1 MYDVGMKRILYKLT
15 DWLLKV
21 TKYPTIQCNNTVI
34 DIPQCKRA
42 IAQEKISWRQMTE
55 MERMPNYMQMY
66 ERKVKEAM
74 ALRIAGDIETF
85 TVRTDD
91 GIIVRADV
99 VYRDLQDLKD
109 VEEKRVNFLE
119 NDS

>member
-1 MYDVGMKRILYKLT
+1 M
-15 DWLLKV
+15 
-21 TKYPTIQCNNTVI
+21 
-34 DIPQCKRA
+34 
-42 IAQEKISWRQMTE
+42 E

-99 VYRDLQDLKD
+99 VYRDLKD
-109 VEEKRVNFLE
+109 VEEKRVKFLE
-119 NDS
+119 YDS

>member
-1 MYDVGMKRILYKLT
+1 MYDVGMKKIFEKIGLKLL
-15 DWLLKV
+15 DWSGYQIPVVK
-21 TKYPTIQCNNTVI
+21 PTVI

-42 IAQEKISWRQMTE
+42 IAQEKISWGQMME

-99 VYRDLQDLKD
+99 VYRDLKD
-109 VEEKRVNFLE
+109 VEEKRVKFW
-119 NDS
+119 DYDG

>member
-1 MYDVGMKRILYKLT
+1 
-15 DWLLKV
+15 
-21 TKYPTIQCNNTVI
+21 
-34 DIPQCKRA
+34 
-42 IAQEKISWRQMTE
+42 
-55 MERMPNYMQMY
+55 MPNYMQMY

-99 VYRDLQDLKD
+99 VYRDLKD
-109 VEEKRVNFLE
+109 VEEKRVKFLE
-119 NDS
+119 YDS